1 MKATTYQ
8 RFCYQLRVLLCRN
21 GLGWVGLVLLVGS
34 GSVFSMPELTTINA
48 PTSHVL
54 NGIYTTTSCPGFVLS
69 AKVTA
74 VTGAVTEREMS
85 IAVGTCH
92 TSACSSSSI
101 NLHNTWTA
109 TGSNKQS
116 SQLTGAKPFNGAC
129 RIYELVPTP
138 TNSHAE
144 LNGVTKVY
152 VRYKDSYDR
161 MRITGATTDGG
172 GAVFTIQVPR
182 LITTTYSAPDGVLT
196 ITGVAFVGA
205 DGTTTIDNA
214 KDDIDPTKITIT
226 GEGGTFQLTSDT
238 ENVDITS
245 ATSATI
251 TLGANDK
258 ASVDSLLNKNGT
270 TSSSGTTYNIGLANG
285 WMTGV
290 DAALINYSA
299 DLTYNDIT
307 VSGLDSTEPR
317 ITSITRKTPATSPTN
332 ADSLVWTVTFDE
344 PVKNVDTADFSVAG
358 TTAMITA
365 VSAATGTSFDITASG
380 GDLAGLNATV
390 TLSVNAGHNIADTV
404 GNDLTNTAP
413 TGTND
418 DGFLVD
424 NQPPSLTITMA
435 DRVFVNGG
443 STTVTF
449 SFTEIP
455 LGFVEGDVTTV
466 DNGSLSAFTVMTDT
480 KVYTATFTPTG
491 GVSDATNVISV
502 LGSSYTD
509 GAGNAGNNASS
520 PNYTI
525 SDSSVDALTKVGA
538 AATGN
543 DASTVTVADLNAITG
558 VSGAIVANLS
568 AYQAAIAAASS
579 TDVDTPAEIQALV
592 TSVNVIEEVKA
603 AAVAG
608 DASGVTFTE
617 LNSITGVSSAL
628 LANEAAYQA
637 AIAAAA
643 SIDVDT
649 AAKIE
654 ALIVS
659 VNVVEEVKAAATAN
673 DASGVTFAE
682 LNTILSSNSAAITG
696 NETAYQTAIAAL
708 TSTDIDTAAKIIALV
723 KQVNA
728 LEVIKAYADDN
739 TQTAPTASDYF
750 DMGIVGVTSGNLA
763 EANQLIDNLVSSDV
777 DTSAKVRTAI
787 AAVLLDTDADTVGD
801 EIDADDD
808 NDGIADSYE
817 SIASSKSTA
826 SLADTGK
833 LQVAAATSV
842 DTDGDGIADSADAD
856 SDNDGIPDAIEYR
869 GVSAAD
875 ADGDG
880 RLDSFVDGNADG
892 LSDTVSGQA
901 PVDTDGDGLP
911 DYRDTDSDGDG
922 KSDLLETAGPILT
935 AVLDKD
941 GDGVIDNTTDADKD
955 GQPDVVDPENSNAA
969 PGNKLTPLDT
979 DGDGIADQLDKD
991 SDNDGTPDST
1001 DQRTST
1007 SPDVLSSDT
1016 GTSANGIFML
1026 LSLLGLSLL
1035 RLRRSVVAVIG
1046 LFLSGMAGA
1055 GDLPIELEIGMGH
1068 THFDPE
1074 LQTPFQATNDVD
1086 PSYAIALGYRFHSNW
1101 LAQLRYNDLGRVE
1114 VGTAHIDYEALSL
1127 NVQGELGITESGN
1140 IKLFGLV
1147 GVASLK
1153 QKVRGLSVEEENTT
1167 EAHLAGGIKVYDGNV
1182 HWGLELGSYNE
1193 GVGQW
1198 QFVVGTDF

>member
-1 MKATTYQ
+1 
-8 RFCYQLRVLLCRN
+8 
-21 GLGWVGLVLLVGS
+21 
-34 GSVFSMPELTTINA
+34 
-48 PTSHVL
+48 
-54 NGIYTTTSCPGFVLS
+54 
-69 AKVTA
+69 
-74 VTGAVTEREMS
+74 
-85 IAVGTCH
+85 
-92 TSACSSSSI
+92 
-101 NLHNTWTA
+101 
-109 TGSNKQS
+109 
-116 SQLTGAKPFNGAC
+116 
-129 RIYELVPTP
+129 
-138 TNSHAE
+138 
-144 LNGVTKVY
+144 
-152 VRYKDSYDR
+152 
-161 MRITGATTDGG
+161 
-172 GAVFTIQVPR
+172 
-182 LITTTYSAPDGVLT
+182 
-196 ITGVAFVGA
+196 
-205 DGTTTIDNA
+205 
-214 KDDIDPTKITIT
+214 
-226 GEGGTFQLTSDT
+226 
-238 ENVDITS
+238 
-245 ATSATI
+245 
-251 TLGANDK
+251 
-258 ASVDSLLNKNGT
+258 
-270 TSSSGTTYNIGLANG
+270 
-285 WMTGV
+285 
-290 DAALINYSA
+290 
-299 DLTYNDIT
+299 
-307 VSGLDSTEPR
+307 
-317 ITSITRKTPATSPTN
+317 
-332 ADSLVWTVTFDE
+332 
-344 PVKNVDTADFSVAG
+344 
-358 TTAMITA
+358 
-365 VSAATGTSFDITASG
+365 
-380 GDLAGLNATV
+380 
-390 TLSVNAGHNIADTV
+390 
-404 GNDLTNTAP
+404 
-413 TGTND
+413 
-418 DGFLVD
+418 
-424 NQPPSLTITMA
+424 
-435 DRVFVNGG
+435 
-443 STTVTF
+443 
-449 SFTEIP
+449 
-455 LGFVEGDVTTV
+455 
-466 DNGSLSAFTVMTDT
+466 
-480 KVYTATFTPTG
+480 
-491 GVSDATNVISV
+491 VISV

-520 PNYTI
+520 PNYTL
-525 SDSSVDALTKVGA
+525 SDSSVDALTKVGT

-568 AYQAAIAAASS
+568 AYQATISAASS
-579 TDVDTPAEIQALV
+579 TDVDTPAKIQVLV
-592 TSVNVIEEVKA
+592 TSVNAIEEVKA
-603 AAVAG
+603 AASVS

-617 LNSITGVSSAL
+617 LNSITGVTSSL
-628 LANEAAYQA
+628 SANEVAYQA
-637 AIAAAA
+637 AIAASA
-643 SIDVDT
+643 SADVDT
-649 AAKIE
+649 GEKIE

-659 VNVVEEVKAAATAN
+659 VNVVEEVQAAAAAN
-673 DASGVTFAE
+673 SATGVTFTE
-682 LNTILSSNSAAITG
+682 LNTLLNANSVALTA
-696 NETAYQTAIAAL
+696 NETAYQTAIAVL
-708 TSTDIDTAAKIIALV
+708 TSADVATAAKIIALV

-763 EANQLIDNLVSSDV
+763 EANQLIDNLMSSDV
-777 DTSAKVRTAI
+777 DTSAKVTAAI

-842 DTDGDGIADSADAD
+842 DADGDGIADSADAD

-1007 SPDVLSSDT
+1007 SPDVLSSYT
-1016 GTSANGIFML
+1016 GANGIFML

-1046 LFLSGMAGA
+1046 LVLSGMAGA

-1074 LQTPFQATNDVD
+1074 LQTPFQATDDVD

-1114 VGTAHIDYEALSL
+1114 VGTVYIDYEALSL

-1140 IKLFGLV
+1140 VKLFGLV

-1153 QKVRGLSVEEENTT
+1153 QKARGLSVEEENTT
-1167 EAHLAGGIKVYDGNV
+1167 EAHLAGGIKVYDGDV